1 VQKYKKSLI
10 ITKNLLIFIKMKE
23 KKEYIPISLSI
34 DRDLHE
40 RMDKTFINKSR
51 LVNNLIKKQIK
62 KEKK

>member
-1 VQKYKKSLI
+1 
-10 ITKNLLIFIKMKE
+10 MKG
-23 KKEYIPISLSI
+23 KKEYKQISLSI

-51 LVNNLIKKQIK
+51 LVNDLIKKQIK